1 MFLVLQVKE
10 PLILYLRLV
19 ALQVNSV
26 KTTRKFL
33 QIFYLLLH
41 FSIEQLLSFIIL
53 GKKDGNMS
61 SFKFFFYIYIYITF
75 IVFPGKI
82 CCISWLLDNTGKYF
96 FKKSFN
102 IRKQRIVLCN

>member
-1 MFLVLQVKE
+1 MFLVLQVKV

-61 SFKFFFYIYIYITF
+61 SFKFFFYIYIYHIYS
-75 IVFPGKI
+75 
-82 CCISWLLDNTGKYF
+82 ISWKNLLHFLVAG
-96 FKKSFN
+96 
-102 IRKQRIVLCN
+102 